1 VAYTPN
7 KDSYL
12 LLPVFSRLIAPAREY
27 YSAKKIMQDA
37 IIYMELVFNGKGT
50 YVFDRG
56 FDDRMLI
63 NIKTTS
69 ALNSLLEILIQFI
82 YIKLRQLLYCSP
94 IYSQLPRYLR
104 LTLGLG

>member
-1 VAYTPN
+1 MAYTPN

-37 IIYMELVFNGKGT
+37 IIDMELVFNGKGT

-56 FDDRMLI
+56 FDDRKLI
-63 NIKTTS
+63 EFLSNNGFNLSFVARVIE
-69 ALNSLLEILIQFI
+69 LLKKDLKKSIST
-82 YIKLRQLLYCSP
+82 KS
-94 IYSQLPRYLR
+94 
-104 LTLGLG
+104 